1 MIIINVIFIIMKCSF
16 PKTFL
21 LKFSFI
27 IILLKTL
34 IVNNAKVK
42 KVSFLKE
49 FQEVKSNKQKFM
61 ENYIK
66 HFESLTRENILTF
79 KRVKI
84 YEREAFQP
92 YLKEKQDIT
101 EQGLKLFRINK
112 KFVIS
117 MENIKKSDEYNTI
130 FKYIKNES
138 NISARIIPPHKK

>member
-1 MIIINVIFIIMKCSF
+1 M
-16 PKTFL
+16 
-21 LKFSFI
+21 
-27 IILLKTL
+27 
-34 IVNNAKVK
+34 K

-61 ENYIK
+61 ENFIK

-138 NISARIIPPHKK
+138 K

>member
-1 MIIINVIFIIMKCSF
+1 MKFSIRKLFILKFTIFVFFLEIIN
-16 PKTFL
+16 
-21 LKFSFI
+21 
-27 IILLKTL
+27 
-34 IVNNAKVK
+34 VNNAKVK
-42 KVSFLKE
+42 NISFLKDFLE
-49 FQEVKSNKQKFM
+49 AKSNKQKFF

-66 HFESLTRENILTF
+66 HFENLTRDNNLTF

-117 MENIKKSDEYNTI
+117 LDNIKKSDEYNL
-130 FKYIKNES
+130 FFQYIKTES
-138 NISARIIPPHKK
+138 K